1 MANTFRLASV
11 AQAALA
17 ISAAALSAPS
27 FAGDGTINFVGNV
40 VNNTC
45 AVSVGST
52 TMGGSNKNS
61 VTVTLPD
68 AKTSSLDAAG
78 EYDGLTKFKIGVSGC
93 DTSAE
98 GLNGVPG
105 VNSFQAF
112 FTTTFAP
119 NAGTV
124 DSNGRLLNA
133 TELSPA
139 QNVVLEVGKCKT
151 SACAEA
157 DLTSIN
163 LNGTDAEVQQ
173 NVTDAS
179 IEIENASTGA
189 EQYFAVRYYATAKAK
204 AGGITASLPFTISYK

>member
-1 MANTFRLASV
+1 MAKIFRLASV

-17 ISAAALSAPS
+17 ISTAALSAPS

-68 AKTSSLDAAG
+68 AKTSTLDAAG
-78 EYDGLTKFKIGVSGC
+78 VYDGLTKFKIGVSGC

-124 DSNGRLLNA
+124 DSNGRLINA
-133 TELSPA
+133 TEKSPA
-139 QNVVLEVGKCKT
+139 QNVVLEVGKLDDK
-151 SACAEA
+151 SAFTA
-157 DLTSIN
+157 IN

-173 NVTDAS
+173 NVADAS
-179 IEIENASTGA
+179 IEIKDASTGA

>member
-1 MANTFRLASV
+1 MAKTFRLASV

-27 FAGDGTINFVGNV
+27 FAGDGTINFVGAV

-78 EYDGLTKFKIGVSGC
+78 AYDGLTKFKIGVSGC
-93 DTSAE
+93 DTSKE

-105 VNSFQAF
+105 VDGFQAF

-124 DSNGRLLNA
+124 DSNGRLINA
-133 TELSPA
+133 TEKSPA

-151 SACAEA
+151 SACAET

-163 LNGTDAEVQQ
+163 LNGTDPEVQQ

-179 IEIENASTGA
+179 IEIEDASTGA

>member
-68 AKTSSLDAAG
+68 AKTSTLDAAG
-78 EYDGLTKFKIGVSGC
+78 QVDGVTKFKIGVSGC

-105 VNSFQAF
+105 QNSFQAF

-124 DSNGRLLNA
+124 DSNGRLINA
-133 TELSPA
+133 TEKSPA
-139 QNVVLEVGKCKT
+139 QNVVLEVGTLDSK
-151 SACAEA
+151 SAAFTA
-157 DLTSIN
+157 IN

-173 NVTDAS
+173 NVADAS
-179 IEIENASTGA
+179 IEIKDASTGA

>member
-68 AKTSSLDAAG
+68 AKTSTLDAAG
-78 EYDGLTKFKIGVSGC
+78 MVDGVTKFKIGVSGC

-105 VNSFQAF
+105 QGSPTFQAF

-124 DSNGRLLNA
+124 DSNGRLINA
-133 TELSPA
+133 TEKSPA
-139 QNVVLEVGKCKT
+139 QNVVLEVGKLDDK
-151 SACAEA
+151 SAFTA
-157 DLTSIN
+157 IN

-173 NVTDAS
+173 NVADAS
-179 IEIENASTGA
+179 IEITDASTGA